1 VALEDFHPLVRDWFC
16 GRFGTPTEAQAQ
28 GWPAI
33 RAGEDTLIAAPT
45 GSGKTLAAF
54 LTCIDALVA
63 QSQVGALPDATQVV
77 YVSPLK
83 ALSNDIQKNLEAP
96 LAELRER
103 AAAQGLAPL
112 DIRVGVRTGDTPQS
126 ARQAML
132 KRPPHLVVTTP
143 ETLYLLLT
151 SEGGRRML
159 RTVRTVI
166 VDEIHAVADDKRGA
180 HLSLSLERLD
190 ALCERRPVRIGLSAT
205 QNPIDEVARFLVGAA
220 RVSAEGIPACRIVDV
235 GRGRALDLAIEVPR
249 DELAAVASHEQ
260 WSETLDRIAEIVK
273 EHRSTLVFVNTRRL
287 VERVTHALAS
297 RLGEP
302 AVAAHHGSLSRAVRL
317 RSEARLKSGEAK
329 AVVAT
334 ASLELGI
341 DIGHVDL
348 VVQIGTPR
356 SFAVAVQRA
365 GRAGHYRGATPKAR
379 FFPMSRDELIECAA
393 TLRGIHRGLLER
405 IEVVP
410 HPLDVLAQQIVAVAA
425 CEEIGEDDLFR
436 LVVRSWSYR
445 GLAREDFD
453 AVVAMLSDGIATRK
467 GRRAAL
473 LHRDG
478 VHRKVKGRRGA
489 RIAALTG
496 AGAIPDTAQY
506 KVVAEPEGTHVGTL
520 DEDFAVESMAG
531 DIILLGNTSWRI
543 RRVETGTVRVEDAH
557 GSPPTIPFWLGEAP
571 GRSFELSAQVGA
583 LREDIDRRAAKSR
596 DGAVAWLVSETS
608 MPAAG
613 ARQAVDYILVSKAIL
628 GAIPS
633 QDTLVA
639 ERFFDDSGGM
649 QLVVHAP
656 FGGRLNR
663 GLGLALRKR
672 FCRTFDFE
680 LQAAATDEGVL
691 LSLGPQHSFPLDSI
705 FDLFGE
711 DDVEEL
717 LTQAALQSPMFG
729 VRWRWALTR
738 ALAIPRMQGGKK
750 LPPALARM
758 RSDDLLAAVFPAA
771 TACQDNDDIALPR
784 EIPDHPLVKE
794 ALRDCLYEAM
804 DANGLRALMNRVAT
818 RTVRIVAR
826 DVIEPS
832 PLSHEILNSKPY
844 TFLDDAPL
852 EERRARAVSLRR
864 TLSPEDAAA
873 FGCLDTQAIATV
885 VDQLWPDVRSPDDMH
900 DALLDLS
907 VLPISSA
914 ESWRDFGDALVASR
928 RVVRAALP
936 CGPAWVAAERAE
948 LVRTAYGAVAFDP
961 DPMPVRHDL
970 AARADDEFAA
980 AERVVGGW
988 AACQGPFVADAL
1000 AARLGMPQTLVD
1012 AALTRL
1018 ESHGVVIRGRFT
1030 SDVAETEWC
1039 DRAAL
1044 ARIHRLTMA
1053 TLRREIEPVTT
1064 ADFLRYLLRWQHVHP
1079 GTQLQGSPGLA
1090 EIIAQLEGF
1099 HVAAGCWE
1107 DDVLPSRVVGY
1118 RSEWLDH
1125 LCMSGEVAW
1134 GRLAFERAPDEPQ
1147 RRRAAPTRSAPVAL
1161 MRRAQLPALLAALA
1175 TPPPPLGPSAQAVVE
1190 LLATRGALFTR
1201 EIAAQLRR
1209 VESEAEGTLWELVSA
1224 GRVTCDGFAGLRALI
1239 APERRHERMR
1249 PSRMGGRWS
1258 LLRPVG
1264 EPVDAPPE
1272 AVADDPACVQ
1282 LASLYLKRY
1291 GVVFRDLLAR
1301 EPNGPPWRELL
1312 RVYRRMESRGEIR
1325 GGRFVVGTSGEQFA
1339 RAEAL
1344 DALRTVRRA
1353 PQEGREIVEISATDP
1368 LNLAGILTPGP
1379 RIPAVRGLRVRFTDG
1394 VPEAVERRARVAGI
1408 RSL

>member
-1 VALEDFHPLVRDWFC
+1 MLADFHPLVRGWFLD
-16 GRFGTPTEAQAQ
+16 RFGTPTEAQSQ
-28 GWPAI
+28 GWPAV

-63 QSQVGALPDATQVV
+63 QSQSGALLDATQVV

-96 LAELRER
+96 LAELRAR
-103 AAAQGLAPL
+103 AEAEGLPAP
-112 DIRVGVRTGDTPQS
+112 DIRVAVRTGDTPAS

-143 ETLYLLLT
+143 ETLYILLT

-190 ALCERRPVRIGLSAT
+190 ALCDRRPLRIGLSAT
-205 QNPIDEVARFLVGAA
+205 QNPIDEVARFLVGAS
-220 RVSAEGIPACRIVDV
+220 RVGADGRPSCRIVDV
-235 GRGRALDLAIEVPR
+235 GLSRPLDLAVEVPR
-249 DELAAVASHEQ
+249 DELAAVASKEQ
-260 WSETLDRIAEIVK
+260 WSEVLDRVAELVK

-297 RLGEP
+297 RLGES

-317 RSEARLKSGEAK
+317 RSEARLKSGEAR

-341 DIGHVDL
+341 DVGHVDL
-348 VVQIGTPR
+348 VVQLGTPR
-356 SFAVAVQRA
+356 SFAVAVQRS
-365 GRAGHYRGATPKAR
+365 GRAGHYRGAIPKAR

-393 TLRGIHRGLLER
+393 TLRGIRAGRLER
-405 IEVVP
+405 IEVIA
-410 HPLDVLAQQIVAVAA
+410 HPLDVLAQQIVAMAA
-425 CEEIGEDDLFR
+425 CEEIGEDALFDR
-436 LVVRSWSYR
+436 VLRSWSYR
-445 GLAREDFD
+445 GLPREDFD
-453 AVVAMLSDGIATRK
+453 AVVAMLSEGIATRK

-478 VHRKVKGRRGA
+478 VHRRVKGRRGA
-489 RIAALTG
+489 RLAALTG

-506 KVVAEPEGTHVGTL
+506 RVVAEPEGTLVGTL
-520 DEDFAVESMAG
+520 DEDFAVESMSG

-543 RRVETGTVRVEDAH
+543 RRVEPGTVRVEDAH

-571 GRSFELSAQVGA
+571 GRSGELSEQVGA
-583 LREDIDRRAAKSR
+583 LREEIDRRASIDR
-596 DGAVAWLVSETS
+596 EGAVAWLASETS

-613 ARQAVDYILVSKAIL
+613 ARQAIDYILVSKAIL
-628 GAIPS
+628 GAIPT
-633 QDTLVA
+633 QNTLVA

-656 FGGRLNR
+656 FGARLNR

-691 LSLGPQHSFPLDSI
+691 LSLGPQHSFPLESI
-705 FDLFGE
+705 FDLFGA
-711 DDVEEL
+711 DDVEEV

-750 LPPALARM
+750 LAPALARM
-758 RSDDLLAAVFPAA
+758 RADDLLAAVFPAA
-771 TACQDNDDIALPR
+771 TACQDNDEVAGVR
-784 EIPDHPLVKE
+784 EIPDHPLVNE

-804 DANGLRALMNRVAT
+804 DADGLRALMNRVAA
-818 RTVRIVAR
+818 RTVRVVAR

-873 FGCLDTQAIATV
+873 FGCLDAQAIATV
-885 VDQLWPDVRSPDDMH
+885 AEQLWPDVRSPDDLH
-900 DALLDLS
+900 DALLDLC
-907 VLPISSA
+907 VLPLSSA
-914 ESWRDFGDALVASR
+914 DAWQGFADSLVASG

-936 CGPAWVAAERAE
+936 CGPAWVAAERVD
-948 LVRTAYGAVAFDP
+948 LVRVAYGAVAFDP
-961 DPMPVRHDL
+961 KPMSVRHDL

-980 AERVVGGW
+980 AERILGGW
-988 AACQGPFVADAL
+988 ASCQGPFVAAVL
-1000 AARLGMPQTLVD
+1000 ATRLGMPAPLAH
-1012 AALTRL
+1012 AALVRL
-1018 ESHGVVIRGRFT
+1018 ESHGAVIRGRFT
-1030 SDVAETEWC
+1030 ADVAESEWC
-1039 DRAAL
+1039 DRTAL
-1044 ARIHRLTMA
+1044 ARIHRMTMA
-1053 TLRREIEPVTT
+1053 TLRREIEPVAT
-1064 ADFLRYLLRWQHVHP
+1064 ADFLRYLLRWQHVQP
-1079 GTQLQGSPGLA
+1079 GTQLQGVHGLA
-1090 EIIAQLEGF
+1090 EIVAQLEGF
-1099 HVAAGCWE
+1099 HIAAGCWE
-1107 DDVLPSRVVGY
+1107 EDVLPSRVTGY
-1118 RSEWLDH
+1118 RSDWLDH
-1125 LCMSGEVAW
+1125 LCVSGEVAW
-1134 GRLAFERAPDEPQ
+1134 GRLAFERAPDEPR
-1147 RRRAAPTRSAPVAL
+1147 RRRAAPTRSAPVTLA
-1161 MRRAQLPALLAALA
+1161 RRAELPSLLAALG
-1175 TPPPPLGPSAQAVVE
+1175 TPPPLLGPSAQAVVE
-1190 LLATRGALFTR
+1190 LLATRGALFAR
-1201 EIAAQLRR
+1201 EIASQLRR
-1209 VESEAEGTLWELVSA
+1209 VEAEVEGTLWELVSG

-1239 APERRHERMR
+1239 APERRHERLR

-1258 LLRPVG
+1258 LLRPADPLVATAI
-1264 EPVDAPPE
+1264 EI
-1272 AVADDPACVQ
+1272 VADDPACVQ
-1282 LASLYLKRY
+1282 LASLYLRRY

-1301 EPNGPPWRELL
+1301 EPSGPPWRELL
-1312 RVYRRMESRGEIR
+1312 RIYRRMEARGEVR
-1325 GGRFVVGTSGEQFA
+1325 GGRFVAGTSGEQFA

-1353 PQEGREIVEISATDP
+1353 PRDGREVVEISATDP
-1368 LNLAGILTPGP
+1368 LNLAGVLTPGP

-1394 VPEAVERRARVAGI
+1394 VPEAVERKARAVGARAP
-1408 RSL
+1408 

>member
-1 VALEDFHPLVRDWFC
+1 MLEDFHPLVRDWFRD
-16 GRFGTPTEAQAQ
+16 RFGTPTEAQSQ

-54 LTCIDALVA
+54 LTCIDALVTEA
-63 QSQVGALPDATQVV
+63 QSGALPDATQVV

-96 LAELRER
+96 LAELRAR
-103 AAAQGLAPL
+103 AEAQGLAPL
-112 DIRVGVRTGDTPQS
+112 DIRVAVRTGDTPQS

-151 SEGGRRML
+151 SEGGRRLL
-159 RTVRTVI
+159 RTVGTVI

-190 ALCERRPVRIGLSAT
+190 ALCEQRPVRIGLSAT
-205 QNPIDEVARFLVGAA
+205 QNPIDEVARFLVGASHVGSDG
-220 RVSAEGIPACRIVDV
+220 RPLCRIVDV
-235 GRGRALDLAIEVPR
+235 GRSRPLDLAIEVPR
-249 DELAAVASHEQ
+249 DELAAVASKEQ
-260 WSETLDRIAEIVK
+260 WSEVIDRVAELVK

-287 VERVTHALAS
+287 VERVTHALAA

-317 RSEARLKSGEAK
+317 RSEARLKSGEAR

-348 VVQIGTPR
+348 VVQLGTPR

-365 GRAGHYRGATPKAR
+365 GRAGHFRGATPKAR
-379 FFPMSRDELIECAA
+379 FFPMSRDELVECGA
-393 TLRGIHRGLLER
+393 TLRGIRAGRLER

-410 HPLDVLAQQIVAVAA
+410 HPLDVLAQQIVAIAA
-425 CEEIGEDDLFR
+425 CEEIEEDVLFER
-436 LVVRSWSYR
+436 VLRSWSYR
-445 GLAREDFD
+445 GLARKDFD
-453 AVVAMLSDGIATRK
+453 AVVAMLSDGISTRK

-489 RIAALTG
+489 RLAALTG

-506 KVVAEPEGTHVGTL
+506 KVVAEPEGTLVGTL
-520 DEDFAVESMAG
+520 DEDFAIESMSG

-543 RRVETGTVRVEDAH
+543 RRVEPGTVRVEDAH

-571 GRSFELSAQVGA
+571 GRSRELSQEVGA
-583 LREDIDRRAAKSR
+583 LREEIDVRASADR
-596 DGAVAWLVSETS
+596 DGATAWLVSETS

-613 ARQAVDYILVSKAIL
+613 ARQAIDYILVSKTIL

-633 QDTLVA
+633 QETLVA

-649 QLVVHAP
+649 QLVLHAP
-656 FGGRLNR
+656 FGARLNR

-705 FDLFGE
+705 FDLFGA
-711 DDVEEL
+711 DDVEEV
-717 LTQAALQSPMFG
+717 LTKAAIQSPMFG

-750 LPPALARM
+750 LAPALARM
-758 RSDDLLAAVFPAA
+758 RADDLLAAVFPAA
-771 TACQDNDDIALPR
+771 TACQDNDDIVGPR
-784 EIPDHPLVKE
+784 EIPDHPLVNE

-804 DANGLRALMNRVAT
+804 DADGLRALMTRVAT
-818 RTVRIVAR
+818 RTVKLVAR

-844 TFLDDAPL
+844 SFLDDAPL

-873 FGCLDTQAIATV
+873 FGCLDAAAIATV
-885 VDQLWPDVRSPDDMH
+885 AEQLWPDVRSADDLH
-900 DALLDLS
+900 DALLDLC
-907 VLPISSA
+907 VLPHSSA
-914 ESWRDFGDALVASR
+914 TAWHDFADALVVSR

-936 CGPAWVAAERAE
+936 SGPAWIAAERVD
-948 LVRTAYGAVAFDP
+948 LVRTAYGNLHFDP
-961 DPMPVRHDL
+961 EPMPVRADL
-970 AARADDEFAA
+970 AAHADDEFAA
-980 AERVVGGW
+980 AERIVGGW
-988 AACQGPFVADAL
+988 AACKGPFVASDL
-1000 AARLGMPQTLVD
+1000 VTRLGMPASLVE
-1012 AALTRL
+1012 AALARL
-1018 ESHGVVIRGRFT
+1018 ESHGAVIRGRFT
-1030 SDVAETEWC
+1030 ADVAEPEWC

-1044 ARIHRLTMA
+1044 ARIHRMTMA

-1064 ADFLRYLLRWQHVHP
+1064 ADFLRYLLRWQHVQP
-1079 GTQLQGSPGLA
+1079 GTQLQGAHGLA

-1099 HVAAGCWE
+1099 HIAAGCWE
-1107 DDVLPSRVVGY
+1107 DDVLPSRVSGY
-1118 RSEWLDH
+1118 RSDWLDY

-1134 GRLAFERAPDEPQ
+1134 GRLAFERAPDEPT
-1147 RRRAAPTRSAPVAL
+1147 RRRAAPTRSAPVTL
-1161 MRRAQLPALLAALA
+1161 LPRAQLPSLLAALA

-1201 EIAAQLRR
+1201 EIASQLRR
-1209 VESEAEGTLWELVSA
+1209 IESEVEGTLWELVSG

-1239 APERRHERMR
+1239 APERRHDRLR

-1258 LLRPVG
+1258 LLRPAH
-1264 EPVDAPPE
+1264 EPEARTGE

-1312 RVYRRMESRGEIR
+1312 RVYRRMEARGEIR
-1325 GGRFVVGTSGEQFA
+1325 GGRFVAGTSGEQFA

-1344 DALRTVRRA
+1344 DALRTIRRA
-1353 PQEGREIVEISATDP
+1353 PREGREVVEISATDP

-1394 VPEAVERRARVAGI
+1394 VPEPIERKARVAGM
-1408 RSL
+1408 RAL